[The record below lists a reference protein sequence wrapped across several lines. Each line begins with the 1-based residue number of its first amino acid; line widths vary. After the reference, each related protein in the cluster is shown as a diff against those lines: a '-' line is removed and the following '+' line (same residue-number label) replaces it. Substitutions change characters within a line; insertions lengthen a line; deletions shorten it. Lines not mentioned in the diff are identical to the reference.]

1 MTKPMILIV
10 DDEVGVRE
18 LLTDALG
25 FAGFDTVGAKD
36 GMGALTLI
44 RKHKPDLLIIDINMP
59 VMDGFELLERVR
71 ASKNQ
76 VPAIM
81 LTARKDRTDISRGLR
96 LGADDYVTKP
106 FGLEELLLRVQAIL
120 RRSQPFV
127 EEFSILTCGPISLNE
142 ETYEVFLNEDQI
154 ELSKTEFRLLQ
165 HLLQN
170 KGRVLTKSSLLSAV
184 WDIDFASDTGVVD
197 TYVSYLR
204 KKFHSEDF
212 EGIRTVRG
220 IGFQIVEPKGST

>member
-1 MTKPMILIV
+1 MSNPLVLIV

-18 LLTDALG
+18 LLTDALSLGG
-25 FAGFDTVGAKD
+25 FETLEAKD
-36 GMGALTLI
+36 GMSALTLI

-71 ASKNQ
+71 TSKNQ

-81 LTARKDRTDISRGLR
+81 LTARKDRTDVSRGLR

-106 FGLEELLLRVQAIL
+106 FGLEELLLRVRAIL
-120 RRSQPFV
+120 RRSQPV
-127 EEFSILTCGPISLNE
+127 TEEFSILTCGPISLNE
-142 ETYEVFLNEDQI
+142 ETYEVFLDEERV

-184 WDIDFASDTGVVD
+184 WDIDFDSDTGVVD
-197 TYVSYLR
+197 TYISYLR
-204 KKFHSEDF
+204 RKFHSENF
-212 EGIRTVRG
+212 EGIKTVRG
-220 IGFQIVEPKGST
+220 IGFQIIEPKGAK

>member
-1 MTKPMILIV
+1 MTNPLILIV

-25 FAGFDTVGAKD
+25 LAGFDTLEAKD
-36 GMGALTLI
+36 GMSALTLI
-44 RKHKPDLLIIDINMP
+44 RKNKPDLLIIDINMP
-59 VMDGFELLERVR
+59 IMDGFELLERVR
-71 ASKNQ
+71 SSKNQ

-106 FGLEELLLRVQAIL
+106 FGLEELLLRVRAIL
-120 RRSQPFV
+120 RRSQPV
-127 EEFSILTCGPISLNE
+127 SEEFSILTCGPISLNE
-142 ETYEVFLNEDQI
+142 ETYEVFLDEEQV

-165 HLLQN
+165 HLLLN

-184 WDIDFASDTGVVD
+184 WDIDFDSDTGVVD
-197 TYVSYLR
+197 TYISYLR
-204 KKFHSEDF
+204 RKFHSENF
-212 EGIRTVRG
+212 EGIKTVRG
-220 IGFQIVEPKGST
+220 IGFQIIEPKGAK

>member
-1 MTKPMILIV
+1 MSNPLILIV

-18 LLTDALG
+18 LLTDALSL
-25 FAGFDTVGAKD
+25 AGFETLEAKD
-36 GMGALTLI
+36 GMSALTLI
-44 RKHKPDLLIIDINMP
+44 RKNKPDLLIIDINMP

-71 ASKNQ
+71 ASKND

-81 LTARKDRTDISRGLR
+81 LTARKDRTDVSRGLR

-106 FGLEELLLRVQAIL
+106 FGLEELLLRVRAIL
-120 RRSQPFV
+120 RRSQPV
-127 EEFSILTCGPISLNE
+127 TEEFSILTCGPISLNE
-142 ETYEVFLNEDQI
+142 ETYEVFLDEDQV

-184 WDIDFASDTGVVD
+184 WDIDFDSDTGVVD
-197 TYVSYLR
+197 TYISYLR
-204 KKFHSEDF
+204 RKFHSENF
-212 EGIRTVRG
+212 EGIKTVRG
-220 IGFQIVEPKGST
+220 IGFQIIEPKGAK

>member
-1 MTKPMILIV
+1 MNNPLVLIV

-18 LLTDALG
+18 LLTDALSLGG
-25 FAGFDTVGAKD
+25 FETLEAKD
-36 GMGALTLI
+36 GMSALTLI

-59 VMDGFELLERVR
+59 VMDGFDLLERVR
-71 ASKNQ
+71 SSKNQ

-81 LTARKDRTDISRGLR
+81 LTARKDRTDVSRGLR

-106 FGLEELLLRVQAIL
+106 FGLEELLLRVRAIL
-120 RRSQPFV
+120 RRSQPV
-127 EEFSILTCGPISLNE
+127 TEEFSILTCGPISLNE
-142 ETYEVFLNEDQI
+142 ETYEVFLNEEPV

-184 WDIDFASDTGVVD
+184 WDIDFDSDTGVVD
-197 TYVSYLR
+197 TYISYLR
-204 KKFHSEDF
+204 KKFHSDYF
-212 EGIRTVRG
+212 DGIKTVRG
-220 IGFQIVEPKGST
+220 IGFQIIEPKEAK

>member
-1 MTKPMILIV
+1 MSNPLILIV

-25 FAGFDTVGAKD
+25 LGGFDTLEAKD
-36 GMGALTLI
+36 GMSALALI

-59 VMDGFELLERVR
+59 VMDGLELLERVR

-81 LTARKDRTDISRGLR
+81 LTARKDRTDVSRGLR

-106 FGLEELLLRVQAIL
+106 FGLEELLLRVRAIL
-120 RRSQPFV
+120 RRTRPPA
-127 EEFSILTCGPISLNE
+127 EAFSVLTCGPISLNE

-184 WDIDFASDTGVVD
+184 WDIDFDSDSGVVD
-197 TYVSYLR
+197 TYISYLR
-204 KKFHSEDF
+204 KKFHSEEF
-212 EGIRTVRG
+212 EGIKTVRG
-220 IGFQIVEPKGST
+220 IGFQIIEPKGNK

>member
-1 MTKPMILIV
+1 MSNPLILIV

-18 LLTDALG
+18 LLTDALSLG
-25 FAGFDTVGAKD
+25 GFDTLEAKD
-36 GMGALTLI
+36 GMSALTLI

-71 ASKNQ
+71 ESKND

-81 LTARKDRTDISRGLR
+81 LTARKDRTDVSRGLR

-106 FGLEELLLRVQAIL
+106 FGLEELLLRVRAIL
-120 RRSQPFV
+120 RRSQPV
-127 EEFSILTCGPISLNE
+127 LEEFSILTCGPISLNE
-142 ETYEVFLNEDQI
+142 ETYEVFLNEERV

-170 KGRVLTKSSLLSAV
+170 KGRVLTKASLLSAV
-184 WDIDFASDTGVVD
+184 WDIDFDSDTGVVD
-197 TYVSYLR
+197 TYISYLR
-204 KKFHSEDF
+204 RKFHSENF
-212 EGIRTVRG
+212 EGIKTVRG
-220 IGFQIVEPKGST
+220 IGFQIIEPKGAK

>member
-1 MTKPMILIV
+1 MSNPLILIV
-10 DDEVGVRE
+10 DDEIGVRE
-18 LLTDALG
+18 LLVDALSLG
-25 FAGFDTVGAKD
+25 GFDTLEAKD
-36 GMGALTLI
+36 GMSALTLI

-59 VMDGFELLERVR
+59 IMDGFELLERVR

-106 FGLEELLLRVQAIL
+106 FGLEELLLRVRAIL
-120 RRSQPFV
+120 RRTQPIA

-142 ETYEVFLNEDQI
+142 ETYEVFLNDDQV

-165 HLLQN
+165 HLLLN

-184 WDIDFASDTGVVD
+184 WDIDFDSDTGVVD
-197 TYVSYLR
+197 TYISYLR
-204 KKFHSEDF
+204 KKFHSEEF
-212 EGIRTVRG
+212 EGIKTVRG
-220 IGFQIVEPKGST
+220 IGFQIIEPKGAR